1 MRMQRYGFL
10 MFCVGVCAFS
20 AAARAQDVLREDAIR
35 NLYDESIKVQLAG
48 AKETVDFFERHM
60 HADGKIVMHLVSRVK
75 GATTEKSTHEY
86 TKAQMLAE
94 TKKTYDTSRFLNIEG
109 NVIAVKIA
117 QDGQSATVKSSMVA
131 SVITRV
137 PSPQGIMALNMEQ
150 SALCDDVVVLSPQNV
165 IQITQS
171 TCNAEAMIELPP
183 Q

>member
-20 AAARAQDVLREDAIR
+20 AAAQAQDVLREEAIR
-35 NLYDESIKVQLAG
+35 NLYDESIKVQLEG
-48 AKETVDFFERHM
+48 AQQTIDFYERHM
-60 HADGKIVMHLVSRVK
+60 HPDGQIVMHLVSRVK
-75 GATTEKSTHEY
+75 GATTEKSTHEFS
-86 TKAQMLAE
+86 KAQMLAE
-94 TKKTYDTSRFLNIEG
+94 TQKTYDTSRFLNIEG

-117 QDGQSATVKSSMVA
+117 QDGKTAKVKSSMVA

-137 PSPQGIMALNMEQ
+137 PTPQGMVPLNMEQ

-171 TCNAEAMIELPP
+171 TCNAEAVMELP
-183 Q
+183 QR